1 MMTSSHQKYEKQFS
15 TVPFNLGTVIDV
27 SNEVHFSLDQIMLQI
42 VAKVDN
48 ILLPTILLEYH

>member
-1 MMTSSHQKYEKQFS
+1 MTTSHQKYEKQFS